1 MVQRSIAFKIILIII
16 FLAGQVAVSL
26 SQVVL
31 RDKHHNTFRKG
42 IMAADQGDYASAIS
56 FFTQII
62 KETPDHIDALTQ
74 LGVTYMESN
83 QQMDSAIILFDK
95 VLSLIP
101 PEDIYDPFGLYLH
114 QVKARTH
121 NLMLQPRQGLAVL
134 NIIKDSVQLED
145 LKAEVSLELQ
155 QTANAIIL
163 LDNPIKLKIADV
175 GPAVNSEFDDHSPLV
190 NITGREMYFTS
201 RRPLG
206 KDRQLPDNQYF
217 ENIFLSTNDGNG
229 WQTPV
234 AVDELIKRNEHLS
247 ILSLSA
253 DGNSLFLYKD
263 EGRITRNLFVSHKV
277 KGEWQE
283 PEKLPAPINS
293 EFDETH
299 ASLSPDMST
308 LYFTSNRPGGFGGL
322 DIYEITKD
330 KYGQWGEPR
339 NLGPAINTAYDEETP
354 MMHPDGQTL
363 YFNSDGPY
371 SMGGFD
377 VLYSQKMP
385 DGHWAEAVNM
395 GYPVNSP
402 DDDLFFLPTLDKSEA
417 YLTSFRFSEKHGH
430 SSIYHVTFEEAP
442 GGALA
447 VIEGV
452 MENPDNLPLEHL
464 RILVWRASD
473 NHKVGEFRANPH
485 TGKYLLVLD
494 ANESYRIQEATPE
507 VTRDIDTLH
516 ISREMAVNNKNKIL
530 MVEDV
535 KMFSPLVPRQ
545 LQEPEPLFAVTPEV
559 PEEPMDRS
567 DPPMMVSPETASL
580 ERPVAAAA
588 SPAIVDTP
596 VAAPQSSPSAT
607 KPYTI
612 QILALKK
619 RQHANDR
626 YLAGLDSTKIKTY
639 RGKDGYLRYVI
650 GNFDDQ
656 SAAESYLKRL
666 KSNDRFQ
673 DAWIRELSLLEKMSY

>member
-1 MVQRSIAFKIILIII
+1 M
-16 FLAGQVAVSL
+16 FLVGQVAISL

-42 IMAADQGDYASAIS
+42 ILAADEGDHAAAID

-62 KETPDHIDALTQ
+62 NETPDHIDALTQ

-101 PEDIYDPFGLYLH
+101 PEDIYDPFGIYLH
-114 QVKARTH
+114 QVKARTY
-121 NLMLQPRQGLAVL
+121 NLMLQPRQALAVL
-134 NIIKDSVQLED
+134 NNIKDSVRLDD
-145 LKAEVSLELQ
+145 LKAEVGLELQ

-163 LDNPIKLKIADV
+163 LDNPIKLKITDL

-190 NITGREMYFTS
+190 NITGQEMYFTS

-206 KDRQLPDNQYF
+206 KDRKLPDNQFF
-217 ENIFLSTNDGNG
+217 ENIFKSVNTGNG
-229 WQTPV
+229 WQPPA

-253 DGNSLFLYKD
+253 DGNMLFLYKD
-263 EGRITRNLFVSHKV
+263 EGRITRNLFVSHRVNEK
-277 KGEWQE
+277 WQE

-293 EFDETH
+293 DFDETH

-308 LYFTSNRPGGFGGL
+308 LYFTSNRPGGYGGL
-322 DIYEITKD
+322 DIYEVNKD
-330 KYGQWGEPR
+330 KYGEWGEPR
-339 NLGPAINTAYDEETP
+339 NLGPAINTPYDEETP

-363 YFNSDGPY
+363 YFNSDGPF

-377 VLYSQKMP
+377 VLYSQKLA
-385 DGHWAEAVNM
+385 DGHWAAAVNM

-402 DDDLFFLPTLDKSEA
+402 DDDLFFMPTLDKSEA
-417 YLTSFRFSEKHGH
+417 YLTTFRFSEGHGH

-447 VIEGV
+447 VIEGA

-464 RILVWRASD
+464 RILVWRESD
-473 NHKVGEFRANPH
+473 NHKVGEFRANTH
-485 TGKYLLVLD
+485 TGKYLLVLE
-494 ANESYRIQEATPE
+494 AGESYRIQEATPE
-507 VTRDIDTLH
+507 TTKNIDTLH
-516 ISREMAVNNKNKIL
+516 ISREMAINQKNRIL

-545 LQEPEPLFAVTPEV
+545 LQEPELLLAAIPDVSEGQASPSKSTLTVIEASAPAERAVPTSPV
-559 PEEPMDRS
+559 STRV
-567 DPPMMVSPETASL
+567 DPP
-580 ERPVAAAA
+580 ER
-588 SPAIVDTP
+588 
-596 VAAPQSSPSAT
+596 APFPSTSIANT
-607 KPYTI
+607 YTI

-619 RQHANDR
+619 RHTANER
-626 YLAGLDSTKIKTY
+626 YLAGLDTSEIKTY
-639 RGKDGYLRYVI
+639 KGKDGYLRYVI
-650 GNFDDQ
+650 GYFDDQ
-656 SAAESYLKRL
+656 SAAESYLKSI

-673 DAWIRELSLLEKMSY
+673 DAWIRELSRLEKMSY

>member
-1 MVQRSIAFKIILIII
+1 MIIAIM
-16 FLAGQVAVSL
+16 AGQMVSIQG
-26 SQVVL
+26 QVVL

-42 IMAADQGDYASAIS
+42 ITAADQGDYTTAIDY
-56 FFTQII
+56 FQQII
-62 KETPDHIDALTQ
+62 SETPDHIDALTQ

-83 QQMDSAIILFDK
+83 QQLDSAITLFDR

-101 PEDIYDPFGLYLH
+101 PEDIYDPFGIYLH
-114 QVKARTH
+114 QVKARTY
-121 NLMLQPRQGLAVL
+121 NLMLQPRKALAVL
-134 NIIKDSVQLED
+134 NNIKDSVQLED
-145 LKAEVSLELQ
+145 IKEEVDLELQ

-163 LDNPIKLKIADV
+163 LDNPIKLKITDV

-190 NITGREMYFTS
+190 NITGQEMYFTS

-206 KDRQLPDNQYF
+206 KDRKLPDNQYF
-217 ENIFLSTNDGNG
+217 ENIFQSKNQGDG

-253 DGNSLFLYKD
+253 DGNLLFLYKD
-263 EGRITRNLFVSHKV
+263 EGRITRNLFVSQRV
-277 KGEWQE
+277 NGEWQD

-308 LYFTSNRPGGFGGL
+308 LYFTSNRPGGYGGL
-322 DIYEITKD
+322 DIYEIEKD
-330 KYGQWGEPR
+330 KYGQWGEPH
-339 NLGPAINTAYDEETP
+339 NLGPAINTPYDEETP
-354 MMHPDGQTL
+354 MMHPDGKTL
-363 YFNSDGPY
+363 YFNSDGPF

-377 VLYSQKMP
+377 VLYSQKMA
-385 DGHWAEAVNM
+385 DGHWAAAVNM

-417 YLTSFRFSEKHGH
+417 YLTTFRYSDSHGH

-442 GGALA
+442 GGALT
-447 VIEGV
+447 VIEGA

-464 RILVWRASD
+464 RILVWRESD

-485 TGKYLLVLD
+485 TGRYLLVLD
-494 ANESYRIQEATPE
+494 AEESYRIQEATPE
-507 VTRDIDTLH
+507 VVRDIDTLH
-516 ISREMAVNNKNKIL
+516 ISREVALNHKNKIL

-535 KMFSPLVPRQ
+535 KMFSPLIPRQ
-545 LQEPEPLFAVTPEV
+545 FEEPETLLAAV
-559 PEEPMDRS
+559 EEPLEAQ
-567 DPPMMVSPETASL
+567 PSPDNHRATHTEEKRTAFDARIPASTTRDTTPTQPATQTSTSL
-580 ERPVAAAA
+580 A
-588 SPAIVDTP
+588 
-596 VAAPQSSPSAT
+596 

-619 RQHANDR
+619 RQQANKQ
-626 YLAGLDSTKIKTY
+626 YLAGLDTTDIKTY
-639 RGKDGYLRYVI
+639 KGKDGYLRYVI
-650 GNFDDQ
+650 GYFDDP
-656 SAAESYLKRL
+656 SAAESYLKSL

-673 DAWIRELSLLEKMSY
+673 DAWIRELSRLEKISY

>member
-1 MVQRSIAFKIILIII
+1 MMQISKPFRIFLTII
-16 FLAGQVAVSL
+16 FLVGQIGVSL

-42 IMAADQGDYASAIS
+42 IMAADQGDYGTAID
-56 FFTQII
+56 FFTQIL

-83 QQMDSAIILFDK
+83 QQMDSALILFDK

-101 PEDIYDPFGLYLH
+101 PEDIYDPFGIYLH

-121 NLMLQPRQGLAVL
+121 NLMLQPRKALAVL
-134 NIIKDSVQLED
+134 NIVKDSVKLDD
-145 LKAEVSLELQ
+145 LKAELSLELQ

-163 LDNPIKLKIADV
+163 LDNPIKLKITDL
-175 GPAVNSEFDDHSPLV
+175 GPTVNSDFDDHSPLV
-190 NITGREMYFTS
+190 NITGQEMYFTS
-201 RRPLG
+201 RRPLA
-206 KDRQLPDNQYF
+206 KDRKLPDNQYF
-217 ENIFLSTNDGNG
+217 ENIFLSTNEGDG
-229 WQTPV
+229 WQPPV

-253 DGNSLFLYKD
+253 DGNRLFLYKD
-263 EGRITRNLFVSHKV
+263 EGRITRNLFVSQRVNGK
-277 KGEWQE
+277 WQE

-308 LYFTSNRPGGFGGL
+308 LFFTSNRPGGFGGL

-339 NLGPAINTAYDEETP
+339 NLGPAVNTAYDEETP

-385 DGHWAEAVNM
+385 DGHWAAAVNM

-402 DDDLFFLPTLDKSEA
+402 DDDLFFMPTLDKSEA
-417 YLTSFRFSEKHGH
+417 YLTAFRLSEKHGH
-430 SSIYHVTFEEAP
+430 SSIYHVTFEDAP

-447 VIEGV
+447 VIEGT

-464 RILVWRASD
+464 RILVWRESD
-473 NHKVGEFRANPH
+473 NYKVGEFRANPH

-507 VTRDIDTLH
+507 VARDIDTLH
-516 ISREMAVNNKNKIL
+516 ISHEMAVTNKNKIM

-535 KMFSPLVPRQ
+535 KMFSPLIPRQ
-545 LQEPEPLFAVTPEV
+545 IQEPKPHFAMEPDL
-559 PEEPMDRS
+559 PEEPTAQS
-567 DPPMMVSPETASL
+567 EPSMVVSAETAPA
-580 ERPVAAAA
+580 ERPIATITSQAKA
-588 SPAIVDTP
+588 DTP
-596 VAAPQSSPSAT
+596 VAPT
-607 KPYTI
+607 TTLKPYTI

-619 RQHANDR
+619 QQHANNR

-639 RGKDGYLRYVI
+639 KGKDGFLRYVI
-650 GNFDDQ
+650 GYFDDP
-656 SAAESYLKRL
+656 SAAESYLKSL
-666 KSNDRFQ
+666 KSNQRFQ
-673 DAWIRELSLLEKMSY
+673 DAWIRELTLLEKISY